1 MSLIVI
7 LALSPTLMTFRAI
20 PTIVLLTALG
30 LGCGG
35 SSLQHSGLPDP
46 QAYAAKMDA
55 KERYWWQRPE
65 QVVEL
70 LECRPGMTVV
80 DLGAGTG
87 YFLPYLS
94 NAVER
99 SGRVL
104 ALDVE
109 RSMVDIMIQRATRD
123 RLYNVSPSV
132 VLSDDPGLTAR
143 SVDRV
148 LVVNTWHHLTDR
160 GAYAEKLRKALRSGG
175 LVLIVDFEESSPEG
189 PPAEFRLLPNTVVGE
204 LESAGF
210 SAEVL
215 EESLPYQYAIVGR
228 ID

>member
-1 MSLIVI
+1 M
-7 LALSPTLMTFRAI
+7 TLPAI
-20 PTIVLLTALG
+20 PAIVLLTALG
-30 LGCGG
+30 SGCGG
-35 SSLQHSGLPDP
+35 SSSQHSATATRPEGLPDP

-70 LECRPGMTVV
+70 LQCEPGMTVV
-80 DLGAGTG
+80 NLGAGTG

-94 NAVER
+94 SAVER

-109 RSMVDIMIQRATRD
+109 RSMVDIMDRRVTRD
-123 RLYNVSPSV
+123 HLYNVSPSV
-132 VLSDDPGLTAR
+132 VPPDDPALTPR

-148 LVVNTWHHLTDR
+148 LVVNTWHHLSHR
-160 GAYAEKLRKALRSGG
+160 VAYAEKLLGALRPGG
-175 LVLIVDFEESSPEG
+175 LVLIVDFDQNSPKG
-189 PPAEFRLLPNTVVGE
+189 PPVEFRLRPITVVGE

-210 SAEVL
+210 STQVL
-215 EESLPYQYAIVGR
+215 EESLPYQYAIAGW
-228 ID
+228 IQ